1 MSPEDE
7 APALEKSDA
16 PPTADIELFR
26 EPEPD
31 TEPPVE
37 VAVESRAP
45 EARAPESRA
54 PESRAP
60 ESRAP
65 GRTGPPPR
73 PLRIIGVAGA
83 KGGVGK
89 TLLVTNLA
97 LYLAT
102 IGRKVVVVDADAGG
116 ANIHTFLGVPRPGGL
131 AHYDPPMPSFAAL
144 APGPSEEHDDALVE
158 PLGPSG
164 EPASKLARDSEPP
177 EAEPDEPVP
186 APGEPV
192 ETPMPGLRLL
202 HAGIDEPV
210 EGQRRPMARSRLMAR
225 LRDLEAEYVVVDL
238 GSGTQP
244 ALLDLWL
251 DSDLRLYVTLPEPTA
266 VENTYRFAR
275 AVFARY
281 LRRGAEPDVR
291 RALVERL
298 RALGNHPAP
307 LDLARQLEADGDP
320 LAGRVRRA
328 MADFAFHFVLNQTRV
343 RADLELGDWMRTA
356 ALRRLG
362 LHFDYL
368 GYIDY
373 DDTVWSCVR
382 SRRPVLVESPGTKAS
397 RSIEKIA
404 RRLLAIDSGKARS
417 RPLRAVPPD
426 THHDLLEV
434 DRGAT
439 DEEIRRAYKRARE
452 VYALDALSRY
462 GLFDDAGLEALQAR
476 LEEAY
481 DVLLDPA
488 RRRPY
493 ELSVFPPEPDPADEP
508 VTTRDRSEPLPPP
521 PRITPET
528 DFTGAL
534 LRAVR
539 ESKGIEL
546 RAVSQRTKIGAAFLV
561 AIEEDDFRA
570 LPALVYVRGFVTE
583 VAKFL
588 DLDTD
593 HVSRTYVRRY
603 RRYVEEREKL

>member
-7 APALEKSDA
+7 APTADESAA
-16 PPTADIELFR
+16 PLAADIELYR
-26 EPEPD
+26 EPES
-31 TEPPVE
+31 EPEPVD
-37 VAVESRAP
+37 ESMSEEPRRP
-45 EARAPESRA
+45 E
-54 PESRAP
+54 
-60 ESRAP
+60 
-65 GRTGPPPR
+65 RTSPPPR
-73 PLRIIGVAGA
+73 PLRIIGVTGA

-116 ANIHTFLGVPRPGGL
+116 ANIHTILGVPRPGGL
-131 AHYDPPMPSFAAL
+131 AHYDPPMPSFAAM
-144 APGPSEEHDDALVE
+144 APGPSDDDDDDAFVAPVGPIGELATRLSTDETSDDEE
-158 PLGPSG
+158 PEG
-164 EPASKLARDSEPP
+164 
-177 EAEPDEPVP
+177 DEDGLS
-186 APGEPV
+186 AGEPV
-192 ETPMPGLRLL
+192 ETPVAGLRLL

-225 LRDLEAEYVVVDL
+225 LRELEAEYVVVDL

-251 DSDLRLYVTLPEPTA
+251 GSDVRLYVTLPEPTA
-266 VENTYRFAR
+266 IENTYRFAR
-275 AVFARY
+275 AAFARH
-281 LRRGAEPDVR
+281 LRRGATDPDIR
-291 RALVERL
+291 RSLVARL

-307 LDLARQLEADGDP
+307 LDLARELEAEQDP
-320 LAGRVRRA
+320 LSGRVRRA
-328 MADFAFHFVLNQTRV
+328 MAGFAFHFVLNQTRV
-343 RADLELGDWMRTA
+343 RSDLELGDWMRTA

-362 LHFDYL
+362 MHFDYL

-373 DDTVWSCVR
+373 DDTVRSCVR
-382 SRRPVLVESPGTKAS
+382 SRRPVLVESPGAKAS

-404 RRLLAIDSGKARS
+404 RRSLAIDSGKARS
-417 RPLRAVPPD
+417 RPDRAVPPD

-439 DEEIRRAYKRARE
+439 DEDIRRAYKRARE
-452 VYALDALSRY
+452 VYASDALSRY

-493 ELSVFPPEPDPADEP
+493 ELSVFPPVPDPADEP
-508 VTTRDRSEPLPPP
+508 VRTRDQSEPLPPP

-528 DFTGAL
+528 DFTGSL

-546 RAVSQRTKIGAAFLV
+546 RAVSQRTKIGTSFLV

-588 DLDTD
+588 ELDTD